1 MPTAR
6 EKSSLVT
13 FFRQDDAASLFRSR
27 KSVRQRTKV
36 ARHFRQTIFMDAVAQ
51 EEAFRIHM
59 LSIEGSE
66 AVTETVADS
75 IRRGESSYD
84 PEA

>member
-1 MPTAR
+1 MV
-6 EKSSLVT
+6 KI
-13 FFRQDDAASLFRSR
+13 FRQDDAALLFRSR

-36 ARHFRQTIFMDAVAQ
+36 ARHSRRIIAMDAVAQ

-59 LSIEGSE
+59 LSIDGSE

-84 PEA
+84 PET